1 MTSPLLSAYLEKR
14 TLLVRYFTART
25 RDAGVAEDIVQEL
38 YLKIAAQPDDYT
50 VDNPSAFL
58 FRAANNIWLN
68 RLRGEGRDR
77 RRNGE
82 WHETA
87 RQSIGEDVIV
97 DEPDAETRLAAR
109 QQLALVMKGVEAL
122 PERTRDIFRLH
133 KFDELN
139 QALVAQRLGVSK
151 STVEKHLCA
160 ALKSLMALARAG
172 PGP

>member
-38 YLKIAAQPDDYT
+38 YLKFAAQPDDYS

-82 WHETA
+82 WHDA
-87 RQSIGEDVIV
+87 VRQSIGEDVIV

-139 QALVAQRLGVSK
+139 QAQVAQKLGVSK

>member
-14 TLLVRYFTART
+14 AMLVRYFTARA

-38 YLKIAAQPDDYT
+38 YLKIAGRADDT
-50 VDNPSAFL
+50 QIDNPSAFL

-68 RLRGEGRDR
+68 RMRGEGRDS
-77 RRNGE
+77 RRNGQ
-82 WHETA
+82 WHEAT
-87 RQSIGEDVIV
+87 RQAIGDEVVV

-109 QQLALVMKGVEAL
+109 QQLERVMQGVAAL

-133 KFDELN
+133 RFEGLN
-139 QALVAQRLGVSK
+139 QAQVAQRLGVSK

-160 ALKSLMALARAG
+160 ALKSLMALARDG